1 MKKKRAKK
9 TKFSNFVMVVLLLL
23 IFYYLFTKMT
33 SIEISA
39 WELARNYSIDVK
51 GADDK
56 FLNKEIEL
64 IGKVKAY
71 FDFEYDNDLLR
82 LISENVTIS
91 VFCILLNDEQI
102 NTAKSLTQGTD
113 IRIKGRCLGLA
124 ENKFPSSVYIRVSK
138 IN

>member
-1 MKKKRAKK
+1 MKKKRRKK
-9 TKFSNFVMVVLLLL
+9 NKFSNFVMVVLLLL
-23 IFYYLFTKMT
+23 IFYYLFTEMT
-33 SIEISA
+33 SIEIGVE
-39 WELARNYSIDVK
+39 ELARDYSTDVQ

-71 FDFEYDNDLLR
+71 FDFENENDLLE
-82 LISENVTIS
+82 LVSENAVIS
-91 VFCILLNDEQI
+91 IFCILLNDKQI
-102 NTAKSLTQGTD
+102 DTAKSLTQGTE

-124 ENKFPSSVYIRVSK
+124 DNKFPNSVYIRVSK

>member
-1 MKKKRAKK
+1 
-9 TKFSNFVMVVLLLL
+9 
-23 IFYYLFTKMT
+23 MT

-39 WELARNYSIDVK
+39 EELARNYSIVVQ

-71 FDFEYDNDLLR
+71 FDFEDDNDLLE
-82 LISENVTIS
+82 LISENAEIS

-124 ENKFPSSVYIRVSK
+124 KNKFPSSVYIRVSK